1 MNVCTGYTWDISAQ
15 FLDLSKSIMT
25 RNSFLYQSHVQT
37 YVKCCLQTMVSR
49 GLGSYHCLY
58 MQRISAACTG
68 PIYTPWVRWPAL
80 DLGKF
85 LWWKEKMVIRTASI
99 VLHFVD
105 GRGIMMDWW
114 INTLNASQPS
124 ARNLLK
130 HHWWVCPCSIWYN
143 SMIGMRKLSGCKCRN
158 MWQLIGG
165 NKMVD

>member
-1 MNVCTGYTWDISAQ
+1 
-15 FLDLSKSIMT
+15 
-25 RNSFLYQSHVQT
+25 
-37 YVKCCLQTMVSR
+37 
-49 GLGSYHCLY
+49 
-58 MQRISAACTG
+58 MQCIPAACTG

-80 DLGKF
+80 GLGKF

-114 INTLNASQPS
+114 INTLNASQLS
-124 ARNLLK
+124 ARNILK
-130 HHWWVCPCSIWYN
+130 HHWWVCPCLIWYN

-165 NKMVD
+165 NKMVDYSCLYTWWNLARCTGAIITPWARYSELWFGQLCRWREKLMMLGGELTV